1 MVYSHVLEE
10 LRRVNILA
18 KNFLTKI
25 ILAFIVLFSFSSP
38 YLKTI
43 IAKESYSNLF
53 IKITDANTAIKNNE
67 QDKAKKLIDKILT
80 YRIFENTTDF
90 DKLGKMDKS
99 LSDIH
104 GELLLVSQFTLMAN
118 TKNGRRPDFAPAMH
132 PKQAK
137 LLFND
142 MIDYAKQIYPNIATG
157 EFGADMQVFSI
168 NDGPINFLLEI

>member
-1 MVYSHVLEE
+1 MKALIQRVRQAKVCVDNQTIGSIEKGILVYIGIGHDD
-10 LRRVNILA
+10 
-18 KNFLTKI
+18 
-25 ILAFIVLFSFSSP
+25 
-38 YLKTI
+38 
-43 IAKESYSNLF
+43 NL
-53 IKITDANTAIKNNE
+53 
-67 QDKAKKLIDKILT
+67 DKAKKLIDKILT
-80 YRIFENTTDF
+80 YRIFENTTDA

-104 GELLLVSQFTLMAN
+104 GGLLLVSQFTLMAN
-118 TKNGRRPDFAPAMH
+118 TKNGRRPDFVPAMH

>member
-1 MVYSHVLEE
+1 MKALIQRVRQAKVCVDNQTIGSIEKGILVYIGIGHDD
-10 LRRVNILA
+10 
-18 KNFLTKI
+18 
-25 ILAFIVLFSFSSP
+25 
-38 YLKTI
+38 
-43 IAKESYSNLF
+43 NL
-53 IKITDANTAIKNNE
+53 
-67 QDKAKKLIDKILT
+67 DKAKKLIDKILT
-80 YRIFENTTDF
+80 YRIFENTIDA

-99 LSDIH
+99 LSDIR
-104 GELLLVSQFTLMAN
+104 GGLLLVSQFTLMAN
-118 TKNGRRPDFAPAMH
+118 TKNGRRPDFAPVMH